1 MAKYYTSLSNDTPDL
16 IRVNVELTRTEM
28 SKLRQLTDAKA
39 SDSFS
44 EIVRKLIKQRASRS
58 KVKVIKG
65 QSVFLPK
72 KPEIAQLKT
81 IGTPIPRSIYIQKS
95 SSWTSYQSN
104 ALNKKIKVQTNDIA
118 LKNRFQPNGRVPKK
132 NNLIINQI

>member
-1 MAKYYTSLSNDTPDL
+1 MAKYFTSLSNYTPDL
-16 IRVNVELTRTEM
+16 IKVNVELTRTEM

-65 QSVFLPK
+65 
-72 KPEIAQLKT
+72 
-81 IGTPIPRSIYIQKS
+81 
-95 SSWTSYQSN
+95 
-104 ALNKKIKVQTNDIA
+104 
-118 LKNRFQPNGRVPKK
+118 
-132 NNLIINQI
+132 

>member
-1 MAKYYTSLSNDTPDL
+1 MSKYYTSLSNDTPEM
-16 IRVNVELTRTEM
+16 IEVNVKLTRTEM

-65 QSVFLPK
+65 
-72 KPEIAQLKT
+72 
-81 IGTPIPRSIYIQKS
+81 
-95 SSWTSYQSN
+95 
-104 ALNKKIKVQTNDIA
+104 
-118 LKNRFQPNGRVPKK
+118 
-132 NNLIINQI
+132 

>member
-1 MAKYYTSLSNDTPDL
+1 MAKYFTSLSNDTLDL
-16 IRVNVELTRTEM
+16 IKVNVELTRTEM

-65 QSVFLPK
+65 
-72 KPEIAQLKT
+72 
-81 IGTPIPRSIYIQKS
+81 
-95 SSWTSYQSN
+95 
-104 ALNKKIKVQTNDIA
+104 
-118 LKNRFQPNGRVPKK
+118 
-132 NNLIINQI
+132 

>member
-16 IRVNVELTRTEM
+16 IRVNVELTRTEL

-65 QSVFLPK
+65 
-72 KPEIAQLKT
+72 
-81 IGTPIPRSIYIQKS
+81 
-95 SSWTSYQSN
+95 
-104 ALNKKIKVQTNDIA
+104 
-118 LKNRFQPNGRVPKK
+118 
-132 NNLIINQI
+132 

>member
-1 MAKYYTSLSNDTPDL
+1 MSKYYTSLSNDTPNL
-16 IRVNVELTRTEM
+16 IKVNVELTRTEM

-65 QSVFLPK
+65 
-72 KPEIAQLKT
+72 
-81 IGTPIPRSIYIQKS
+81 
-95 SSWTSYQSN
+95 
-104 ALNKKIKVQTNDIA
+104 
-118 LKNRFQPNGRVPKK
+118 
-132 NNLIINQI
+132 

>member
-1 MAKYYTSLSNDTPDL
+1 MAKYYTSLSHSTPEM
-16 IRVNVELTRTEM
+16 IEVNVKLTRTEL

-65 QSVFLPK
+65 
-72 KPEIAQLKT
+72 
-81 IGTPIPRSIYIQKS
+81 
-95 SSWTSYQSN
+95 
-104 ALNKKIKVQTNDIA
+104 
-118 LKNRFQPNGRVPKK
+118 
-132 NNLIINQI
+132 

>member
-1 MAKYYTSLSNDTPDL
+1 MAKYFTSLSNDTPNL
-16 IRVNVELTRTEM
+16 IKVYVELTRTEM

-65 QSVFLPK
+65 
-72 KPEIAQLKT
+72 
-81 IGTPIPRSIYIQKS
+81 
-95 SSWTSYQSN
+95 
-104 ALNKKIKVQTNDIA
+104 
-118 LKNRFQPNGRVPKK
+118 
-132 NNLIINQI
+132 

>member
-1 MAKYYTSLSNDTPDL
+1 MTKYYTSLSNDTPDL

-65 QSVFLPK
+65 
-72 KPEIAQLKT
+72 
-81 IGTPIPRSIYIQKS
+81 
-95 SSWTSYQSN
+95 
-104 ALNKKIKVQTNDIA
+104 
-118 LKNRFQPNGRVPKK
+118 
-132 NNLIINQI
+132 

>member
-1 MAKYYTSLSNDTPDL
+1 MSKYYTSLSNDTPDM
-16 IRVNVELTRTEM
+16 IEVNVKLTRTEM

-65 QSVFLPK
+65 
-72 KPEIAQLKT
+72 
-81 IGTPIPRSIYIQKS
+81 
-95 SSWTSYQSN
+95 
-104 ALNKKIKVQTNDIA
+104 
-118 LKNRFQPNGRVPKK
+118 
-132 NNLIINQI
+132 

>member
-1 MAKYYTSLSNDTPDL
+1 MGKYYTRLSNDTPDL
-16 IRVNVELTRTEM
+16 IQVNVELTRTEL

-65 QSVFLPK
+65 
-72 KPEIAQLKT
+72 
-81 IGTPIPRSIYIQKS
+81 
-95 SSWTSYQSN
+95 
-104 ALNKKIKVQTNDIA
+104 
-118 LKNRFQPNGRVPKK
+118 
-132 NNLIINQI
+132 

>member
-1 MAKYYTSLSNDTPDL
+1 MSKYYTSLSNDTPEM
-16 IRVNVELTRTEM
+16 IEVNVKLTRTEL

-65 QSVFLPK
+65 
-72 KPEIAQLKT
+72 
-81 IGTPIPRSIYIQKS
+81 
-95 SSWTSYQSN
+95 
-104 ALNKKIKVQTNDIA
+104 
-118 LKNRFQPNGRVPKK
+118 
-132 NNLIINQI
+132 

>member
-1 MAKYYTSLSNDTPDL
+1 MTKYYTQLSNDTPEM
-16 IRVNVELTRTEM
+16 IEVNVKLTRTEM

-65 QSVFLPK
+65 
-72 KPEIAQLKT
+72 
-81 IGTPIPRSIYIQKS
+81 
-95 SSWTSYQSN
+95 
-104 ALNKKIKVQTNDIA
+104 
-118 LKNRFQPNGRVPKK
+118 
-132 NNLIINQI
+132 

>member
-16 IRVNVELTRTEM
+16 IKVNVELTRTEL

-65 QSVFLPK
+65 
-72 KPEIAQLKT
+72 
-81 IGTPIPRSIYIQKS
+81 
-95 SSWTSYQSN
+95 
-104 ALNKKIKVQTNDIA
+104 
-118 LKNRFQPNGRVPKK
+118 
-132 NNLIINQI
+132 

>member
-1 MAKYYTSLSNDTPDL
+1 MAKYYTSLSNDTPNL
-16 IRVNVELTRTEM
+16 IKVNVELTRTEM

-65 QSVFLPK
+65 
-72 KPEIAQLKT
+72 
-81 IGTPIPRSIYIQKS
+81 
-95 SSWTSYQSN
+95 
-104 ALNKKIKVQTNDIA
+104 
-118 LKNRFQPNGRVPKK
+118 
-132 NNLIINQI
+132 

>member
-1 MAKYYTSLSNDTPDL
+1 MSRKQYYTQLSNDTPEM
-16 IRVNVELTRTEM
+16 IEVNVKLTRTEM

-65 QSVFLPK
+65 
-72 KPEIAQLKT
+72 
-81 IGTPIPRSIYIQKS
+81 
-95 SSWTSYQSN
+95 
-104 ALNKKIKVQTNDIA
+104 
-118 LKNRFQPNGRVPKK
+118 
-132 NNLIINQI
+132 

>member
-1 MAKYYTSLSNDTPDL
+1 MSKYYTSLSNDTPDL
-16 IRVNVELTRTEM
+16 IQVNVELTRTEL

-65 QSVFLPK
+65 
-72 KPEIAQLKT
+72 
-81 IGTPIPRSIYIQKS
+81 
-95 SSWTSYQSN
+95 
-104 ALNKKIKVQTNDIA
+104 
-118 LKNRFQPNGRVPKK
+118 
-132 NNLIINQI
+132 

>member
-1 MAKYYTSLSNDTPDL
+1 MSKYYTSLSNDTPDL
-16 IRVNVELTRTEM
+16 IKVNVELTRTEM

-65 QSVFLPK
+65 
-72 KPEIAQLKT
+72 
-81 IGTPIPRSIYIQKS
+81 
-95 SSWTSYQSN
+95 
-104 ALNKKIKVQTNDIA
+104 
-118 LKNRFQPNGRVPKK
+118 
-132 NNLIINQI
+132 

>member
-1 MAKYYTSLSNDTPDL
+1 MSKYYTQLSNDTPEM
-16 IRVNVELTRTEM
+16 IEVNVKLTRTEM

-65 QSVFLPK
+65 
-72 KPEIAQLKT
+72 
-81 IGTPIPRSIYIQKS
+81 
-95 SSWTSYQSN
+95 
-104 ALNKKIKVQTNDIA
+104 
-118 LKNRFQPNGRVPKK
+118 
-132 NNLIINQI
+132 

>member
-1 MAKYYTSLSNDTPDL
+1 MSKYYTSLSHSTPEM
-16 IRVNVELTRTEM
+16 IEVSVKLTRTEL

-65 QSVFLPK
+65 
-72 KPEIAQLKT
+72 
-81 IGTPIPRSIYIQKS
+81 
-95 SSWTSYQSN
+95 
-104 ALNKKIKVQTNDIA
+104 
-118 LKNRFQPNGRVPKK
+118 
-132 NNLIINQI
+132 

>member
-1 MAKYYTSLSNDTPDL
+1 MSKYYTSLSNDTPDL
-16 IRVNVELTRTEM
+16 IQVDVELTRTEL

-65 QSVFLPK
+65 
-72 KPEIAQLKT
+72 
-81 IGTPIPRSIYIQKS
+81 
-95 SSWTSYQSN
+95 
-104 ALNKKIKVQTNDIA
+104 
-118 LKNRFQPNGRVPKK
+118 
-132 NNLIINQI
+132 

>member
-1 MAKYYTSLSNDTPDL
+1 MAKYYTSLSHSTPEMTE
-16 IRVNVELTRTEM
+16 VNVKLTRTEL

-65 QSVFLPK
+65 
-72 KPEIAQLKT
+72 
-81 IGTPIPRSIYIQKS
+81 
-95 SSWTSYQSN
+95 
-104 ALNKKIKVQTNDIA
+104 
-118 LKNRFQPNGRVPKK
+118 
-132 NNLIINQI
+132 

>member
-1 MAKYYTSLSNDTPDL
+1 MSKYYTSLSNDTPDL
-16 IRVNVELTRTEM
+16 IRVNVELTRTEL

-65 QSVFLPK
+65 
-72 KPEIAQLKT
+72 
-81 IGTPIPRSIYIQKS
+81 
-95 SSWTSYQSN
+95 
-104 ALNKKIKVQTNDIA
+104 
-118 LKNRFQPNGRVPKK
+118 
-132 NNLIINQI
+132 

>member
-1 MAKYYTSLSNDTPDL
+1 MSKYYTSLSNDTPDL

-58 KVKVIKG
+58 KVKITKG
-65 QSVFLPK
+65 
-72 KPEIAQLKT
+72 
-81 IGTPIPRSIYIQKS
+81 
-95 SSWTSYQSN
+95 
-104 ALNKKIKVQTNDIA
+104 
-118 LKNRFQPNGRVPKK
+118 
-132 NNLIINQI
+132 